1 MNRSG
6 IRALAKARQKV
17 TDPAQAVLATVIETQ
32 GSSYRKA
39 GARMLIDLNPDA
51 RRLTGIVGGGCFD
64 DDLIEHARSVVAC
77 GQCQTQLY
85 DMRSDDD
92 ILWGLGMGCN
102 GAVQVLLQP
111 LSDHTPDP
119 VALLEQLE
127 QAGGGLLATRLA
139 DGHTWIGAE
148 GEFAVDQPTL
158 LESAG
163 QDLFVH
169 PVPGCFQLGIFG
181 TGSDVLPVLE
191 LADQLDWRVCLW
203 DHRVGQVQPQ
213 RFPAAQSVKHFAGPT
228 PPDAAACDALLIMS
242 HSYDADLKFLRA
254 VVELEAPY
262 VGVLGPS
269 SRRDKLVEDL
279 GELGQALGPRL
290 HGPVGMDLG
299 GDTPEAIALSVCAEL
314 QALRHRRSG
323 SALSGA

>member
-6 IRALAKARQKV
+6 IRALAEARQKV
-17 TDPAQAVLATVIETQ
+17 SDPAKAVLATVIETQ

-39 GARMLIDLNPDA
+39 GARMLIDLNPEA
-51 RRLTGIVGGGCFD
+51 RQLTGIVGGGCFD
-64 DDLIEHARSVVAC
+64 DDLIEHARDVVAS

-111 LSDHTPDP
+111 LSDSTPDP

-127 QAGGGLLATRLA
+127 QAGGGLLATRVA
-139 DGHTWIGAE
+139 DGHTWIAGD
-148 GEFAVDQPTL
+148 GEFTVDQPTL
-158 LESAG
+158 LESED
-163 QDLFVH
+163 QHLFLH

-191 LADQLDWRVCLW
+191 LADQLDWRVRLW
-203 DHRVGQVQPQ
+203 DHRIGQVRPE
-213 RFPAAQSVKHFAGPT
+213 RFPASQAVTHFTGQT
-228 PPDAAACDALLIMS
+228 PPDAGACDGLLIMS

-254 VVELEAPY
+254 VGALEVPY
-262 VGVLGPS
+262 IGVLGPR
-269 SRRDKLVEDL
+269 SRREKLIEDL
-279 GELGQALGPRL
+279 KEAGQALGPRL
-290 HGPVGMDLG
+290 RGPVGLDLG

-314 QALRHRRSG
+314 QALRHSRSG